1 MNSILEVP
9 FQELD
14 VLEAYLHGEDVNHQ
28 AFFKE
33 RQIPDLD
40 YPSQIEIAVAQIVL
54 HRIQGRL
61 PQWLCTDAGFH
72 NHGSHRPIE
81 CTRCTES

>member
-1 MNSILEVP
+1 MKGPRTNEKSSHEGRRVNPVYEVP

-14 VLEAYLHGEDVNHQ
+14 VLEAYLNGEDVNHQ

-40 YPSQIEIAVAQIVL
+40 
-54 HRIQGRL
+54 
-61 PQWLCTDAGFH
+61 
-72 NHGSHRPIE
+72 
-81 CTRCTES
+81 